1 MGSIPWKHSS
11 VTQRNQFELQGSGQ
25 SVHVLLIIGSM
36 DRDVW
41 VDSGIWNSSKDCQES
56 VLALAVILICSE
68 GELDE
73 RCFRFPDPWFPFLT
87 GTGSEISSEGKSTWS
102 FQEPDHFKRTWPSF
116 ESIGVELNEIHQNI
130 KDYVAQL
137 AQYLIGVFR
146 NRAGRSDKFILHLQ
160 NSSNFT
166 SSSC

>member
-1 MGSIPWKHSS
+1 VI
-11 VTQRNQFELQGSGQ
+11 QRNQFELQGSSP
-25 SVHVLLIIGSM
+25 SVCVRLIFGLM

-41 VDSGIWNSSKDCQES
+41 VDSGIWNFSKHFRES
-56 VLALAVILICSE
+56 VLALDAILICSE

-73 RCFRFPDPWFPFLT
+73 RGSWFPDPWFPFLT
-87 GTGSEISSEGKSTWS
+87 GTGSEILSEGKSTWS
-102 FQEPDHFKRTWPSF
+102 FQEPDHFKSTWPSF
-116 ESIGVELNEIHQNI
+116 ESISVELNEIHQNI

-137 AQYLIGVFR
+137 AQYLIQVFR